1 MKVFANVNATLIQ
14 ERKKD
19 LEAGQLM
26 ACHVATID
34 KHNVNTA
41 HFRYDG
47 SQKCRII
54 LRTDAYMS
62 VAFIE
67 LTATIVNIDPE
78 QKGFG
83 PEIPFATAT
92 TNRPARHRFRAYGTA
107 CYGTVT
113 GDPHIF

>member
-1 MKVFANVNATLIQ
+1 VKVFANVNATLIQ

-26 ACHVATID
+26 ACHVATIV

-83 PEIPFATAT
+83 PEIPSPQRQRTAL
-92 TNRPARHRFRAYGTA
+92 RDIRAYGTA

>member
-1 MKVFANVNATLIQ
+1 MGGVKVFANVNATLIQ

-26 ACHVATID
+26 ACHVATIV

-83 PEIPFATAT
+83 PEIPSPQRQRTALRDT
-92 TNRPARHRFRAYGTA
+92 DFEHMERR
-107 CYGTVT
+107 VT
-113 GDPHIF
+113 EP

>member
-26 ACHVATID
+26 ACHVATIV

-62 VAFIE
+62 V
-67 LTATIVNIDPE
+67 VSN
-78 QKGFG
+78 
-83 PEIPFATAT
+83 
-92 TNRPARHRFRAYGTA
+92 
-107 CYGTVT
+107 
-113 GDPHIF
+113 